1 MSWDELGEGGCVIR
15 IYYMK
20 IVVSI
25 KKKIQAFTFLKVCQS
40 G

>member
-1 MSWDELGEGGCVIR
+1 MTWDELEEGECVIR

-25 KKKIQAFTFLKVCQS
+25 KKKIHAYTFFKLCQS